1 MRDRDTPMRLIRAW
15 EKMIPGIYSH
25 MDELRSV
32 RGSSPGMDWPDYC
45 PLPIGAAFELLR
57 TQEGLDVR
65 QAAELCAEIT
75 ACWAW
80 KQAKIVYA
88 YDPALAAA
96 LAAQAED
103 VRDTDVLPCEVLM
116 HLPYP
121 CIYIKAP
128 GLLEHT
134 DGFFAWIEYDINAQ
148 RPELRVQWL
157 FEDMAH
163 SFPQVLHL
171 MPGEDLKTCILD
183 TIHTTQENLGE
194 DIPLQDVDVGVA
206 RIILSAVQLILY
218 LVSDNA
224 DAEEAPSPPALAVHS
239 GKLAAP
245 RSAKSRDKASQV
257 REIDVGVRIGAAL
270 RKAAKRS
277 TGGGR
282 SGAEPGAVKRS
293 HTRRGHWHHYWTGPR
308 DGERTL
314 TLRWTAPTVIHPED
328 REDNVTLY
336 PVR

>member
-1 MRDRDTPMRLIRAW
+1 
-15 EKMIPGIYSH
+15 
-25 MDELRSV
+25 
-32 RGSSPGMDWPDYC
+32 
-45 PLPIGAAFELLR
+45 
-57 TQEGLDVR
+57 
-65 QAAELCAEIT
+65 
-75 ACWAW
+75 
-80 KQAKIVYA
+80 
-88 YDPALAAA
+88 
-96 LAAQAED
+96 
-103 VRDTDVLPCEVLM
+103 M

-171 MPGEDLKTCILD
+171 RPGEDLKTCILD

-194 DIPLQDVDVGVA
+194 DIPLQGVDVGVA

-239 GKLAAP
+239 GKRAAP

-270 RKAAKRS
+270 RRAAKRS
-277 TGGGR
+277 PGGAQP
-282 SGAEPGAVKRS
+282 GAEPGAVKRS

-314 TLRWTAPTVIHPED
+314 ILKWTAPTVIHPED
-328 REDNVTLY
+328 REGNVTLY